1 MALWMCHLCYF
12 SKPPKN
18 NVKIFLELLCPLV
31 VSVYVSVSGFARV
44 VENNKKSIKSAAL
57 WCPHEK
63 TV

>member
-1 MALWMCHLCYF
+1 MNVSSLLLF
-12 SKPPKN
+12 KTKKKN

-44 VENNKKSIKSAAL
+44 VENNKKSIQSAAL

-63 TV
+63 TA